1 VQQVIDGYEN
11 QTKDEATDEDET
23 VFGDAASHTVIE
35 IC

>member
-11 QTKDEATDEDET
+11 QTKDEATDEDEA
-23 VFGDAASHTVIE
+23 VFGDVASHTVIE